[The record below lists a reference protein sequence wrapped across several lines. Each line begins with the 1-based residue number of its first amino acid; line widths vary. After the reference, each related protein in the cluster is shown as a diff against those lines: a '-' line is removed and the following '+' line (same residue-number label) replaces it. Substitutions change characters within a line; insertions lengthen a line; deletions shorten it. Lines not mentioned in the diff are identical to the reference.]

1 MFYVIVYVYFSYK
14 LVVFFFLGGGGV
26 EQWGGGVSFMC
37 YSAGA
42 THVHIF

>member
-14 LVVFFFLGGGGV
+14 LVGFFLGGGV
-26 EQWGGGVSFMC
+26 EQWGGGGGFMC

>member
-14 LVVFFFLGGGGV
+14 LVGFFFGGGG
-26 EQWGGGVSFMC
+26 WSNGGGGGFMC

>member
-14 LVVFFFLGGGGV
+14 LVGFFFFWGGGGAM
-26 EQWGGGVSFMC
+26 GGGVGFMC

>member
-14 LVVFFFLGGGGV
+14 LVGFFWGGGGAM
-26 EQWGGGVSFMC
+26 GGGVGFMC